1 MIDITKYNF
10 QIEVQELN
18 SPQIE
23 IIFTLCKSLTKNEF
37 EDLAYDT
44 IFQTVNYWF
53 QLSYFNA
60 FQFPLTYFSLCT
72 QFVDYRRKYIGIAIT
87 LANNELSSLNNLF
100 NLLEKTLI
108 FQFGHTNAVEKI
120 IIKNIPCDA
129 FDYQEYKK
137 GIL

>member
-1 MIDITKYNF
+1 MIDVTKYSF

-44 IFQTVNYWF
+44 IHVTIYNWF
-53 QLSYFNA
+53 QLSYFSA
-60 FQFPLTYFSLCT
+60 FQFPLTYYSM
-72 QFVDYRRKYIGIAIT
+72 QRQYIDYRRRNFGVAIT
-87 LANNELSSLNNLF
+87 LANNDLSSLNNLF

-108 FQFGHTNAVEKI
+108 FQFGHTNAIEKI
-120 IIKNIPCDA
+120 IVKNIPCDA